1 MGHNNTDTHTISR
14 TPAFLADVTVG
25 KLARWLRLL
34 GYDVVYMEGA
44 DKLAVAWR
52 ARSERRVLLT
62 RDHSLTD
69 RQGLRVVLINAK
81 GFKDQI
87 GQVLQEVGP
96 PPQAAD
102 PRCMACNT
110 PLVSLAREDAREL
123 VPPYIFRTQNEF
135 SQCPECGK
143 VYWHGTHWDEI
154 KTHIEEA
161 MHRSGRTL

>member
-1 MGHNNTDTHTISR
+1 MDHNNMDTHTPSR

-34 GYDVVYMEGA
+34 GYDVVYMEGT

-52 ARSERRVLLT
+52 ARSEGRVLLT
-62 RDHSLTD
+62 RDHSLAN
-69 RQGLRVVLINAK
+69 RQGLQVILINAK
-81 GFKDQI
+81 DLGDQI
-87 GQVLQEVGP
+87 DQVLQEVGP

-110 PLVSLAREDAREL
+110 PLVFLAREDAREL
-123 VPPYIFRTQNEF
+123 VPPYVFRTQNEF

-143 VYWHGTHWDEI
+143 VYWRGTHWDEI
-154 KTHIEEA
+154 KARIEEA
-161 MHRSGRTL
+161 IHRG